1 MQAAQAAQ
9 LAQAVP
15 DARKVGLW
23 VFMGVVTSLFM
34 LFSVAYVM
42 RMAMT
47 DWQPLRYVPW
57 QLWLS
62 TAVLALASAAWERA
76 RRNGVRIATAA
87 GVAPGAPSG
96 AAPGAA
102 SAVRAALLACG
113 LSLAFLAVQLWAWQ
127 AMTDMRFTVNG
138 NPASSFFYLLTGL
151 HGLHVGGGLVAAAL
165 AGAAARRS
173 TKGAPG
179 ARAQAAFAASAAL
192 CARYWHFL
200 LLLWLALFALMFL
213 VTPDFVQVV
222 CESVGIRPPQ
232 AR

>member
-1 MQAAQAAQ
+1 MEAMAGAMAP
-9 LAQAVP
+9 APAP

-23 VFMGVVTSLFM
+23 VFMAVVSSLFM

-62 TAVLALASAAWERA
+62 TAVLALASAAWEGA
-76 RRNGVRIATAA
+76 RRGAYSGASGADARAAA
-87 GVAPGAPSG
+87 GQGSR
-96 AAPGAA
+96 
-102 SAVRAALLACG
+102 RAALLACA
-113 LSLAFLAVQLWAWQ
+113 LSLLFLGAQLWAWQ
-127 AMTDMRFTVNG
+127 AMTAMNFTVSG

-151 HGLHVGGGLVAAAL
+151 HGLHVAGGLAAAAL
-165 AGAAARRS
+165 AGLSASRGRAAGVS
-173 TKGAPG
+173 
-179 ARAQAAFAASAAL
+179 FAASAAL

>member
-1 MQAAQAAQ
+1 MSAAAGPGMGAA
-9 LAQAVP
+9 APGAP
-15 DARKVGLW
+15 DPRKVGLW
-23 VFMGVVTSLFM
+23 VFMAVVCSLFL

-42 RMAMT
+42 RMAMA

-62 TAVLALASAAWERA
+62 TAVLVAASAAWEGA
-76 RRNGVRIATAA
+76 RRSAA
-87 GVAPGAPSG
+87 RPMAQ
-96 AAPGAA
+96 
-102 SAVRAALLACG
+102 LACV
-113 LSLAFLAVQLWAWQ
+113 LSLVFLLVQLWGWQ
-127 AMTDMRFTVNG
+127 AMTAMNFTVSS

-151 HGLHVGGGLVAAAL
+151 HGLHVIGGLVAAVL
-165 AGAAARRS
+165 AAVVAGGRTAGGAGDGRSAGDAACAADAVDGRARS
-173 TKGAPG
+173 GML
-179 ARAQAAFAASAAL
+179 L

-200 LLLWLALFALMFL
+200 LLLWLALFALLFL

>member
-1 MQAAQAAQ
+1 MSAAASSSAV
-9 LAQAVP
+9 AAVP

-23 VFMGVVTSLFM
+23 VFMAVVCSLFM

-42 RMAMT
+42 RMAMA

-62 TAVLALASAAWERA
+62 TAVLLAASVAWEGARRSAAHQMA
-76 RRNGVRIATAA
+76 Q
-87 GVAPGAPSG
+87 
-96 AAPGAA
+96 
-102 SAVRAALLACG
+102 LACV
-113 LSLAFLAVQLWAWQ
+113 LSLVFLVVQLWAWQ
-127 AMTDMRFTVNG
+127 AMTAMNFTVSG

-151 HGLHVGGGLVAAAL
+151 HGLHVVGGLVAAVLAAVL
-165 AGAAARRS
+165 AGERQHGSESRVRS
-173 TKGAPG
+173 GML
-179 ARAQAAFAASAAL
+179 L

-200 LLLWLALFALMFL
+200 LLLWLALFALLFL

>member
-1 MQAAQAAQ
+1 MSAASTSAAG
-9 LAQAVP
+9 AAAP
-15 DARKVGLW
+15 DALDPRKVGLW
-23 VFMGVVTSLFM
+23 VFMAVVCSLFM

-42 RMAMT
+42 RMAMA

-62 TAVLALASAAWERA
+62 TAILVAASAAWEGA
-76 RRNGVRIATAA
+76 RRR
-87 GVAPGAPSG
+87 
-96 AAPGAA
+96 AAPKMAQ
-102 SAVRAALLACG
+102 LACL
-113 LSLAFLAVQLWAWQ
+113 LSLLFLVVQLWGWQ
-127 AMTDMRFTVNG
+127 AMTAMNFTVSS

-151 HGLHVGGGLVAAAL
+151 HGLHVVGGLVAAVL
-165 AGAAARRS
+165 AAVAAGGGNAGNAGKLGSAGKLGNAAEEEHARSARLRS
-173 TKGAPG
+173 GML
-179 ARAQAAFAASAAL
+179 L

-200 LLLWLALFALMFL
+200 LLLWLALFALLFL